1 MKKRSILA
9 WILSFAMLCSCFS
22 AGMLPAS
29 AQEVDGVEF
38 PESLAPGN
46 DANIHDPSIF
56 YDQAS
61 GYYYVYSTGMG
72 GDVLTVVRTQDPNMR
87 SWERL
92 GFDTSGLITDEILAV
107 TPVYN
112 IWAPDMVKVGEEY
125 RLYYSCSTGGSGNSC
140 IAMATSDR
148 PDGGFVFQGIVVQ
161 SSQSSWG
168 TTGNAIDPCI
178 VTEESTG
185 DRYMTWGSF
194 GAGIFIQKMTE
205 DGFLDQSSPAVNIAY
220 RPQPQNGVEGPY
232 IRYNADTGYYY
243 LFVSYGDLNNN
254 YNVRVARS
262 RSITGPYLDD
272 MGNDMATD
280 SNGSLDSDIGY
291 KLTSGFQYP
300 GGDNDFG
307 AAWMGLGH
315 CSVLE
320 QNGTWILYSHARM
333 NAGGGEYGG
342 LWMQCHQLVWSE
354 EGWPLMVSAF
364 YDGEE
369 EQQVS
374 PGAMVGTFLRIDL
387 SKDDSDLT
395 RTSTEMTFA
404 ADGTFTTEAYGDG
417 RWDFTGENTV
427 YCFYDSGRIDQ
438 LKVLPGWD
446 QENGRGCYVIT
457 GYDQDTHL
465 QVWGKKV
472 SDNYNVAEEVS
483 FTPGW
488 LVQPSQ
494 DDLLSHYP
502 LQYDLSDATGSHA
515 DGVITG
521 AGYSLDSGVLHLE
534 GGAKAT
540 GNYLQLPTGMLDGQD
555 TMTISFW
562 AENENDSGNYAAFF
576 VGSTEANPL
585 NYLLLNPAN
594 PSGYV
599 KLAFTDSVSAN
610 NAPWETE
617 VGFAASNN
625 ATGNSVEK
633 VDGLAL
639 YTIVVEGNTLML
651 YVNGQ
656 PAGNAVTLSRT
667 ISDLGENLAVYLAAS
682 SYGDDLMAGSFR
694 DLQIY
699 DTALNRI
706 QVQQLYG
713 QKEAI
718 LAQWALDSI
727 DLEESD
733 ALRHS
738 LTLPTQ
744 SLGYEITWS
753 TSNPQAISQSGE
765 VFRPAA
771 GSQPATV
778 TLTASATAGNQV
790 LTKDFTFTVLPQQE
804 DINVDAQYYLSLIDL
819 PEYLYTDL
827 ALPATTGNQDSITW
841 SSSEEGV
848 LGSDGSLNTD
858 STQPQ
863 TVTLTATLTYGTG
876 SAQKEFPLTVTGGY
890 PYGVFG
896 YMTGTTD
903 LDGSLHLAE
912 VNPEGQVTQLN
923 SGNGVLYADLREV
936 APNHNGAV
944 STDTGLY
951 FTSAA
956 LARQPES
963 GYLLAVS
970 RSMEQ
975 DTVWFYT
982 TTDLVQYDS
991 GTPLTLQEGTN
1002 VAKIHSLVYSDS
1014 GVQVSWT
1021 SDTGESYNTL
1031 VAADFSRVLSQQ
1043 EAQPVTVYAPYA
1055 LPEGALAETTGVLYL
1070 TQEEYT
1076 SLTNRLS
1083 DPTNNGMEEIPEIHT
1098 SAGVIPQMPQSVTA
1112 TYTDGSTQEF
1122 GVQWDL
1128 EGIDFTQP
1136 GRYTVTG
1143 TVEQT
1148 QYENPFILY
1157 RADPYIVQA
1166 EDGSYYFTASYAD
1179 ENYSSYD
1186 RVTLRHADT
1195 IEGLAEAA
1203 DVTLWTGN
1211 LLWAPEIHYING
1223 QWVMYY
1229 ATGIKACTRI
1239 CREGGDPMNPADW
1252 GAEIPFDT
1260 IPNYNSTSSLDMT
1273 YFEVNGTGYVI
1284 WAQMGAGNAIQRST
1298 LYMAQLDPNDPSRI
1312 TGDTITLTTPQYA
1325 WEMVNYMVNEGPS
1338 VLQKD
1343 GKIYVSF
1350 SASGTGV
1357 EYCMGLLTAD
1367 ADSDLMDPA
1376 SWSKTGYPVLTS
1388 QNVPGEYGPG
1398 HNSFTYDEDGNAI
1411 FVYHARSESSNSG
1424 DTLADS
1430 GRHARIKRVH
1440 WAADGTPILSMSYE
1454 EELAVENRTVTVT
1467 IVVEEE
1473 PLAQDDLNQDDHV
1486 DVLDVMTLA
1495 QAAVGSFT
1503 LPEGV
1508 DGDQNQDG
1516 ALNVL
1521 DVMIFAQRLVSR
1533 NR

>member
-1 MKKRSILA
+1 MKNRSILA

-22 AGMLPAS
+22 AGMLPVS
-29 AQEVDGVEF
+29 AEEVGGVEF
-38 PESLAPGN
+38 PDSLADGN

-56 YDQAS
+56 YDEAS
-61 GYYYVYSTGMG
+61 GYYYVYSTGIG
-72 GDVLTVVRTQDPNMR
+72 EVLTVVRTKDPNMR

-92 GFDTSGLITDEILAV
+92 EFDTSGLITDEITAI

-112 IWAPDMVKVGEEY
+112 IWAPDVVKVGDEY

-140 IAMATSDR
+140 IALATSDR

-161 SSQSSWG
+161 STQESWG

-178 VTEESTG
+178 VTEEETG
-185 DRYMTWGSF
+185 DQYMTWGSY
-194 GAGIFIQKMTE
+194 GAGIFIQKLTE
-205 DGFLDQSSPAVNIAY
+205 DGFLDESSEAVNIAY
-220 RPQPQNGVEGPY
+220 RPQGQGLEGAY
-232 IRYNADTGYYY
+232 IRYNSDTGYYY
-243 LFVSYGDLNNN
+243 LFVSYGDLNSN

-262 RSITGPYLDD
+262 ESITGPYLDD

-280 SNGSLDSDIGY
+280 STGTLDNDIGY

-300 GGDNDFG
+300 GGDNDYG

-320 QNGTWILYSHARM
+320 QDGTWILYCHSRL
-333 NAGGGEYGG
+333 NLGDGEYGG
-342 LWMQCHQLVWSE
+342 LWMQSHQLVWSE
-354 EGWPLMVSAF
+354 EGWPLMVAAF

-369 EQQVS
+369 EQQVD
-374 PGAMVGTFLRIDL
+374 PGAVVGTFLRIDL

-395 RTSTEMTFA
+395 RTSTEMTFN
-404 ADGTFTTEAYGDG
+404 ADGTFTSELGDG
-417 RWDFTGENTV
+417 TWDFTGENTV
-427 YCFYDSGRIDQ
+427 YCFYESGRIDQ

-472 SDNYNVAEEVS
+472 SDNYNAAEEIS

-488 LVQPSQ
+488 QIQPSD
-494 DDLLSHYP
+494 DDLLAYYP
-502 LQYDLSDATGSHA
+502 LEYDLSDATGNNA

-521 AGYSLDSGVLHLE
+521 TGYSLDSGVLYLE
-534 GGAKAT
+534 GGAKST

-555 TMTISFW
+555 TLTISFW
-562 AENENDSGNYAAFF
+562 AENENDAGNYAAFF
-576 VGSTEANPL
+576 VGSTESNPL

-599 KLAFTDSVSAN
+599 KLAFTDSVSTN
-610 NAPWETE
+610 DSPWETE
-617 VGFAASNN
+617 VGFAATNDP
-625 ATGNSVEK
+625 TGNSVES
-633 VDGLAL
+633 VEGLAL

-651 YVNGQ
+651 YVNGA
-656 PAGNAVTLSRT
+656 PAGEPVTLSRT
-667 ISDLGENLAVYLAAS
+667 ISDLGEDLVVYLAAS
-682 SYGDDLMAGSFR
+682 SYEDNLMAGSFR
-694 DLQIY
+694 DLRIY
-699 DTALNRI
+699 STALNQV
-706 QVQQLYG
+706 QVQQLYQ

-718 LAQWALDSI
+718 LAQWALDAI

-733 ALRHS
+733 TLRQS

-744 SLGYEITWS
+744 SQDYEITWS
-753 TSNPQAISQSGE
+753 SSQPQVISESGE

-771 GSQPATV
+771 GSQPVTV
-778 TLTASATAGNQV
+778 TLTASVTAGDQV
-790 LTKDFTFTVLPQQE
+790 LTKDFTFTVLPQEE
-804 DINVDAQYYLSLIDL
+804 DPDVDAEYYLSLVDL
-819 PEYLYTDL
+819 PDYLYTDL
-827 ALPATTGNQDSITW
+827 TLPDTTGNQDTITW
-841 SSSEEGV
+841 SSSAEDV

-863 TVTLTATLTYGTG
+863 TVTLTATLSYGEG
-876 SAQKEFPLTVTGGY
+876 SAQKEFTITVTGGY
-890 PYGVFG
+890 SYGVLG

-903 LDGSLHLAE
+903 LDGSLHLAA
-912 VNPEGQVTQLN
+912 VDSEGQVTQLN
-923 SGNGVLYADLREV
+923 SGNGLLYADLSEV
-936 APNHNGAV
+936 APNHNGTV
-944 STDTGLY
+944 SEDTGLY

-956 LARQPES
+956 LTRQPES
-963 GYLLAVS
+963 GYLLAIS

-982 TTDLVQYDS
+982 SSNLVEYDS

-1002 VAKIHSLVYSDS
+1002 VAKIHSVVYTAAEE
-1014 GVQVSWT
+1014 VQISWT
-1021 SDTGESYNTL
+1021 SEDGESYITL
-1031 VAADFSRVLSQQ
+1031 VDAGFSQVLSQE
-1043 EAQPVTVYAPYA
+1043 EAQPVTVYAPYD
-1055 LPEGALAETTGVLYL
+1055 LPEEALADSAGVLYL

-1076 SLTNRLS
+1076 VLINRLTN
-1083 DPTNNGMEEIPEIHT
+1083 PTNNGIEEIGEIHT
-1098 SAGVIPQMPQSVTA
+1098 SAGVLPQMPETVTA
-1112 TYTDGSTQEF
+1112 TYTDGSTQDF

-1128 EGIDFTQP
+1128 EGVDFTQP
-1136 GRYTVTG
+1136 GRYIVTG

-1179 ENYSSYD
+1179 ESGSSYD

-1195 IEGLAEAA
+1195 IEGLAEAE
-1203 DVTLWTGN
+1203 DVTLWTGS
-1211 LLWAPEIHYING
+1211 LLWAPELHYING

-1229 ATGIKACTRI
+1229 ATNIQACTRI
-1239 CREGGDPMNPADW
+1239 CRVGGDPMNPADW
-1252 GAEIPFDT
+1252 GEEIPFAT
-1260 IPNYNSTSSLDMT
+1260 IPNYSSTSTLDMT
-1273 YFEVNGTGYVI
+1273 YFEVDGTGYVI
-1284 WAQMGAGNAIQRST
+1284 WAQMGAGNEIQRSS

-1312 TGDTITLTTPQYA
+1312 TGETILLSTPQYA

-1338 VLQKD
+1338 VLQQD
-1343 GKIYVSF
+1343 GKIYVFF

-1357 EYCMGLLTAD
+1357 EYCIGMLTAD
-1367 ADSDLMDPA
+1367 ADSDLMDPS

-1388 QNVPGEYGPG
+1388 ENVSGEYGPG
-1398 HNSFTYDEDGNAI
+1398 HNSFTYDEDGNVI
-1411 FVYHARSESSNSG
+1411 FVYHARSESSNSA

-1430 GRHARIKRVH
+1430 GRHARIKQVH
-1440 WAADGTPILSMSYE
+1440 WAEDGTPILSMSYE
-1454 EELAVENRTVTVT
+1454 EQLTEENKTVTAV

-1473 PLAQDDLNQDDHV
+1473 PLAQDDLNQDGRV

-1495 QAAVGSFT
+1495 QAVVGSST

-1508 DGDQNQDG
+1508 SGDWYQDG
-1516 ALNVL
+1516 VLNVL
-1521 DVMIFAQRLVSR
+1521 DVMVFARRLVY
-1533 NR
+1533 